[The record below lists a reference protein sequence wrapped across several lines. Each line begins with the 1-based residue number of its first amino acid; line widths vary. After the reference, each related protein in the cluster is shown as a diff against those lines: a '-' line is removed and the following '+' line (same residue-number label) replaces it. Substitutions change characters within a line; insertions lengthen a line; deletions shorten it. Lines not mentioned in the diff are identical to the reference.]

1 MDSVHFSVS
10 ALRMGR
16 RSDHSRAELERMIIA
31 EGHQHMAEAGF
42 ARFSAREVAKRIG
55 YSIGTLYNVFGTHA
69 RLILAIN
76 TETFRLW
83 AGHLRKLL
91 AGAEGDRIRVLV
103 EGYFSFA
110 RENPHLWMAIYDHRL
125 PPDAEMP
132 EELAEQR
139 AELTEI
145 VFMEVAA
152 ALPEEVRAVAPHL
165 ARSLIATVHGHCTFA
180 LNGTFALMGE
190 AQPLELALA
199 RVRESLA
206 AARQALATDTK

>member
-1 MDSVHFSVS
+1 
-10 ALRMGR
+10 MGR
-16 RSDHSRAELERMIIA
+16 RSDHSRAELESMILA
-31 EGHQHMAEAGF
+31 EGHRHMAEVGF

-55 YSIGTLYNVFGTHA
+55 YSIGTIYNVFGSHN

-76 TETFRLW
+76 SETFRLW
-83 AGHLRKLL
+83 ADHLREQL
-91 AGAEGDRIRVLV
+91 ASPRGDRIRLLV

-110 RENPHLWMAIYDHRL
+110 RDNPNLWMAIYDHRL
-125 PPDAEMP
+125 PDADIP
-132 EELAEQR
+132 EEFAPQR

-145 VFMEVAA
+145 VFTEVAA
-152 ALPEEVRAVAPHL
+152 ALPEDIRSVAPHL

-190 AQPLELALA
+190 TEPLEMALA

-206 AARQALATDTK
+206 AACQGQ